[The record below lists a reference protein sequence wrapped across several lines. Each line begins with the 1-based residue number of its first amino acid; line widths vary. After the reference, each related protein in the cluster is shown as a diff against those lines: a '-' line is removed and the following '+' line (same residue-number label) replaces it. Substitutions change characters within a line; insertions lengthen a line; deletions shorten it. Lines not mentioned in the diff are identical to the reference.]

1 MQLTSFL
8 SSKLI
13 FFSLG
18 SIARTLCSLELF
30 YFVLLHF
37 MFLVSFFRCFLL
49 VLIFSRVFVLFGFA
63 SGKSVAYPNFY
74 RMIFIIKDFIVLF

>member
-8 SSKLI
+8 SSKLL

-30 YFVLLHF
+30 YFALLHF
-37 MFLVSFFRCFLL
+37 MFLVSFFHVFFVAFFLEFLFSFVLHL
-49 VLIFSRVFVLFGFA
+49 VSQLLTLIF
-63 SGKSVAYPNFY
+63 
-74 RMIFIIKDFIVLF
+74 IE